1 MSVCFVV
8 NPVAGKNRARNLIP
22 YIKEKMKKTDIKY
35 KIIETTK
42 PKEAIEITK
51 NALGKGF
58 DIIVAVGGDGT
69 INEVM
74 IGIVEMGKGIL
85 GIIPG
90 GTGNDLARTL
100 NIPENVKYALDL
112 IIDRKVKSIDLGYAD
127 GKPFLNVASI
137 GFDAEIV
144 KNTEKIKRYVKSK
157 FAYTV
162 GLLVTLISYKCKK
175 IKVKL
180 DDRELNEEILLIAI
194 GNGKYY
200 GGGMAICPNAV
211 EDDGLS
217 EICFI
222 KKIPKLKLLLLFP
235 SIFKGK
241 HGEFKKYVQFYKSKE
256 VKVNMC
262 NPISL
267 NIDGEIF
274 DVDDEI
280 IFTMKR
286 KSIEVIAQ

>member
-8 NPVAGKNRARNLIP
+8 NPVAGKNRAKSLIP
-22 YIKEKMKKTDIKY
+22 YIRDRMEKTNIKY
-35 KIIETTK
+35 KIIATTR

-51 NALGKGF
+51 NGLKDGF

-100 NIPENVKYALDL
+100 NIPENAKDALDL
-112 IIDRKVKSIDLGYAD
+112 IINRKVKSIDLGYAD

-144 KNTEKIKRYVKSK
+144 KNTEKIKKFVKSK

-162 GLLVTLISYKCKK
+162 GLLVTLVSYKYKK
-175 IKVKL
+175 IRIKL
-180 DDRELNEEILLIAI
+180 DDREISDEILLIAV

-200 GGGMAICPNAV
+200 GGGMVICPDAV
-211 EDDGLS
+211 EDDGLFG
-217 EICFI
+217 ICFI
-222 KKIPKLKLLLLFP
+222 KKIPKLKLLILFP
-235 SIFKGK
+235 SIFKGR
-241 HGEFKKYVQFYKSKE
+241 HGKFRKYVQFYKSKE
-256 VKVNMC
+256 VKINIH
-262 NPISL
+262 NPTNL
-267 NIDGEIF
+267 NIDGEVF

-280 IFTMKR
+280 KFTIK
-286 KSIEVIAQ
+286 KGSVEVIAQ